1 MQERGRFGPPGAA
14 TTGNRGFCP
23 SRVVL
28 HVQEPS
34 QALVTEW
41 AAGRPH
47 ASPLALHQGQQPGRA
62 LELGPGNP
70 VKGLLL
76 TMPGISAL
84 PACCGRGL
92 ATCDPR
98 SPQGGHRRA
107 AAGRGGGYSGGTGWG
122 APVSR
127 PKDEGVRGWHSA
139 SGGTGFQWALTV
151 VISLPSGPDVS
162 FSDAAPSGASLA
174 PGPLQPRP
182 PCASSSPVI
191 LTRRGPRHQRVI
203 QPRR

>member
-1 MQERGRFGPPGAA
+1 MEPTAHARERTFRAPRSSNHGKPRPPPQQGRPARTGAI
-14 TTGNRGFCP
+14 TGTRHRE
-23 SRVVL
+23 S
-28 HVQEPS
+28 
-34 QALVTEW
+34 W

-62 LELGPGNP
+62 LEVGPGNP

-98 SPQGGHRRA
+98 SPRGRHRRA
-107 AAGRGGGYSGGTGWG
+107 AAGRGGGYSGGTGRG

-127 PKDEGVRGWHSA
+127 PKDEGVRGQRGA
-139 SGGTGFQWALTV
+139 SGGTGLQWALTV
-151 VISLPSGPDVS
+151 VVSLPSGPDVS
-162 FSDAAPSGASLA
+162 F
-174 PGPLQPRP
+174 
-182 PCASSSPVI
+182 
-191 LTRRGPRHQRVI
+191 
-203 QPRR
+203 